1 VNDVTSAREQIIRI
15 LQSLTDISAAELGRR
30 VGVSRERVR
39 QILKDLGYPSARGKG
54 RPFGPA
60 VLAGVSGAG
69 TRRLSK
75 PAAVRLVAEDL
86 LARGFAIFAPVRTTR
101 ACDLVTVSGRG
112 VVGLITVATGTS
124 RKPVRR
130 ARGGRNQERRLA
142 IVFPG
147 GSIQYDPALPST
159 LPGRPNRGN

>member
-1 VNDVTSAREQIIRI
+1 MNSAREQIIRI

-54 RPFGPA
+54 RPFGPS
-60 VLAGVSGAG
+60 VLAGISGTG
-69 TRRLSK
+69 TRRISK

-86 LARGFAIFAPVRTTR
+86 LAKGFAIFAPVRSTR

-112 VVGLITVATGTS
+112 VVSLITVSTPGGS
-124 RKPVRR
+124 RRPARR
-130 ARGGRNQERRLA
+130 ARDMRQQGRRLA
-142 IVFPG
+142 AVSPG
-147 GSIQYDPALPST
+147 GSISYDPP
-159 LPGRPNRGN
+159 LPGPASGRSSRGN